1 MRCNQTYT
9 EAIVSRA
16 PFDFQ
21 QAPGFLI
28 RRAHQVSV
36 ACFSQA
42 TGGEGVTPV
51 QFALLNALAGA
62 PWVDQATLAARVA
75 LDAATSG
82 AVINRM
88 EARGWVERKPDEADR
103 RRKRLLITPTGL
115 AVARRMAR
123 GVAVAQ
129 THMMQGLAP
138 QEVDQL
144 KALLRKMVRAHED
157 AGQAPSH
164 PVSAS
169 PEEP

>member
-1 MRCNQTYT
+1 MLCNPAYT
-9 EAIVSRA
+9 ATMVSAA

-42 TGGEGVTPV
+42 TGAEGVTPV

-88 EARGWVERKPDEADR
+88 EARGWVERTPDELDK
-103 RRKRLLITPTGL
+103 RRKRLVITPAGL

-123 GVAVAQ
+123 GVALAQ
-129 THMMQGLAP
+129 ARMMQGLDP
-138 QEVDQL
+138 QEADQL
-144 KALLRKMVRAHED
+144 KTLLRKMVRAHED
-157 AGQAPSH
+157 AGQV
-164 PVSAS
+164 PVHASSAK
-169 PEEP
+169 P